1 MHPFSVIF
9 FVIYLIITL
18 YIIAN
23 VVSLCMSCYCGVKQ
37 LTIIAITATT
47 TVSLTTQCMSFTL
60 QILAV
65 IYSSF
70 SDAAKK
76 KFKGVFVHKR

>member
-1 MHPFSVIF
+1 
-9 FVIYLIITL
+9 
-18 YIIAN
+18 
-23 VVSLCMSCYCGVKQ
+23 MSGYCGVNSKQ
-37 LTIIAITATT
+37 LTIIAIIATT
-47 TVSLTTQCMSFTL
+47 TVSLLTQCMAFSL

-76 KFKGVFVHKR
+76 KFKQLFLHKR

>member
-1 MHPFSVIF
+1 M
-9 FVIYLIITL
+9 IITVA
-18 YIIAN
+18 YIS
-23 VVSLCMSCYCGVKQ
+23 VDHH
-37 LTIIAITATT
+37 TIMFNSNYNMVYTI
-47 TVSLTTQCMSFTL
+47 

-76 KFKGVFVHKR
+76 KFKKVLIHKR